1 MLPKKKCSI
10 FIFQCVHLAVSASSQ
25 YFPLLRNFGDI
36 SIVVEHHWIQA
47 VQLSLQDS
55 TGLCNITLDSS
66 GLCNITLDIRGLC
79 NITQDCITQEST
91 GLCNILQDS
100 TELDN
105 V

>member
-10 FIFQCVHLAVSASSQ
+10 FIFQCVHLVVSASSQ

-66 GLCNITLDIRGLC
+66 GLCNITLDISGLC
-79 NITQDCITQEST
+79 NITQDRITQDSA
-91 GLCNILQDS
+91 GLCKILQDS
-100 TELDN
+100 AGMHT